1 MVVEYFLQ
9 RSGEGKM
16 VGKVDFQGA
25 FCSSDLSVELCRR
38 EGTRR
43 VEEFL
48 SDFRHPSRHCQEG
61 VRTGRGDRS
70 RTGREDC
77 IPRSKRLVK

>member
-48 SDFRHPSRHCQEG
+48 SDFRHPSRHSVRRVSGLAEG
-61 VRTGRGDRS
+61 TGVGLGGK
-70 RTGREDC
+70 TAFHTQKG
-77 IPRSKRLVK
+77 